1 MGSYADSLLTEG
13 EVVIVRERQHWLA
26 LLLTSRVALALW
38 VISAVLLLAV
48 LLFSLDGSAR
58 TILGWMA
65 LITIAAG
72 LVVLLYRWWNWRTE
86 EYLVTNRRLLKVS
99 GIFNKR
105 SGDSNLEKINDA
117 ILEENLIG
125 RLLNYGD
132 LDILTAAEIAV
143 DRYRM
148 LHHAKDFKKTMLVA
162 KHHLEDGVY
171 PGGLPTPP
179 LRSAPA
185 PSAPAPSA
193 HRPNPPG
200 ASAPSAPARAE
211 TTDDVA
217 ETLTKL
223 AGLRDAGA
231 ITEAEYDAK
240 KQELLGR
247 L

>member
-13 EVVIVRERQHWLA
+13 ETVILRERQHWLA
-26 LLLTSRVALALW
+26 LLVDSRAAVALW
-38 VISAVLLLAV
+38 GISAILLIGI
-48 LLFSLDGSAR
+48 LLFGDLQRGAAFTVLSTIALV
-58 TILGWMA
+58 TILLGV
-65 LITIAAG
+65 
-72 LVVLLYRWWNWRTE
+72 VVLAYRWWNWRTE

-99 GIFNKR
+99 GIINKR

-148 LHHAKDFKKTMLVA
+148 LNHAKEFKKTMQLA
-162 KHHLEDGVY
+162 KQHLEDGGY
-171 PGGLPTPP
+171 SMGMPTPP
-179 LRSAPA
+179 LRGEPVGSQGGGSAAPA
-185 PSAPAPSA
+185 PHPGSVTPGPADA
-193 HRPNPPG
+193 
-200 ASAPSAPARAE
+200 A
-211 TTDDVA
+211 DDVA

-223 AGLRDAGA
+223 AALRDSGA
-231 ITEAEYDAK
+231 ITKAEFDAK